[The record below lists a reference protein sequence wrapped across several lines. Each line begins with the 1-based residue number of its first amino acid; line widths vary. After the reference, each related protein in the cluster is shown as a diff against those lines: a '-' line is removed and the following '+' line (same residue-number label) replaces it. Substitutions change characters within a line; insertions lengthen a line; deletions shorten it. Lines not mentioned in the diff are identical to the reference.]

1 MQAQRSRQLILA
13 AAFGLVLPAA
23 ALAQDE
29 KPAPPP
35 PAPSSSGQLAKVNGV
50 AIPQSRLDLIVKDRT
65 AQGQPDSAET
75 RNAIKENLITMEAVA
90 QEASKMGLDRSAEV
104 ATRLDLARQQILAAA
119 YLENYRRT
127 HPITDEAMRAE
138 YEKIKSVQGSTKEYK
153 LRHILVASEAEAKK
167 IIADIQKGGNFEKIA
182 ASKSTDP
189 GSKGKGGDLGWQ
201 TPGNFVKPFGDAV
214 QGMKPG
220 QVTDKPVQTQ
230 FGWHVIKVE
239 NERPYVFPPYD
250 EVKGQ
255 IEQGMQGQ
263 LQQKAIGEVRAKA
276 KID

>member
-1 MQAQRSRQLILA
+1 MQAIKFKQLTLMAAICLA
-13 AAFGLVLPAA
+13 LPAVSLAQDAKPQPAA
-23 ALAQDE
+23 A
-29 KPAPPP
+29 
-35 PAPSSSGQLAKVNGV
+35 APSSGGQVAKVNGV
-50 AIPQSRLDLIVKDRT
+50 AIPQSRMDLIVKDRT

-75 RNAIKENLITMEAVA
+75 RTAIKENLITMEAIA
-90 QEASKMGLDRSAEV
+90 QEATRMGLDKSPEV
-104 ATRLDLARQQILAAA
+104 ATRLELARQQILAAA
-119 YLENYRRT
+119 YLDNYRKS
-127 HPITDEAMRAE
+127 HPVSDEAMKAE
-138 YEKIKSVQGSTKEYK
+138 YEKIKSVQGGSKEYK
-153 LRHILVASEAEAKK
+153 LRHILVASETEAKN
-167 IIADIQKGGNFEKIA
+167 IIAELKKGGNFEKIA
-182 ASKSTDP
+182 GAKSTDP
-189 GSKGKGGDLGWQ
+189 GSKTKGGDLGWQ
-201 TPGNFVKPFGDAV
+201 TTGNFVKPFGDAV

-263 LQQKAIGEVRAKA
+263 VQQKAIGEVRAKA